1 MPSERFSL
9 PKLVKVPI
17 IVAVAPLRFSHRP
30 AGDADEGYESH
41 GENGSG

>member
-1 MPSERFSL
+1 
-9 PKLVKVPI
+9 
-17 IVAVAPLRFSHRP
+17 LRFSHRP